1 MTANFVYGDARSNF
15 IVPIMKLHTTLEYFV
30 SHGGDGA
37 GIEDPADLRV
47 QHATPRA
54 IGHLRILQV
63 IAGAWKEIMISR
75 MVVMHMR
82 NHDMFDFV
90 R

>member
-1 MTANFVYGDARSNF
+1 MTANFVYGDARSNL
-15 IVPIMKLHTTLEYFV
+15 IIPIMKLHTTLEYFV

-37 GIEDPADLRV
+37 GIKDPADLGV
-47 QHATPRA
+47 QHAASCA

-63 IAGAWKEIMISR
+63 VARAWKEIMISR
-75 MVVMHMR
+75 MVVMHVR
-82 NHDMFDFV
+82 DHDMLDFV